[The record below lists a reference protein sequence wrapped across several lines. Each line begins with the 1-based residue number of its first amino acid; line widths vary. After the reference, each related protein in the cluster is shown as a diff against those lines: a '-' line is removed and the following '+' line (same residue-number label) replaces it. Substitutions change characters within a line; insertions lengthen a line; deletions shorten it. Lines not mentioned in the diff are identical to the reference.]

1 MDHPVQTP
9 RSTPPGRRL
18 MAIALIVAGAVITL
32 LAILA
37 DELEIGTGRGF
48 GYYQMIVLI
57 AGLVLLL
64 GGGAIFF
71 QHRSSDRAGDD
82 FEPEP

>member
-1 MDHPVQTP
+1 M
-9 RSTPPGRRL
+9 
-18 MAIALIVAGAVITL
+18 MAIGLMLAGLMITL

-37 DELEIGTGRGF
+37 DDLEIGTGRGF

-64 GGGAIFF
+64 GGGAILF
-71 QHRSSDRAGDD
+71 QHRSSDRSGDD

>member
-1 MDHPVQTP
+1 M
-9 RSTPPGRRL
+9 
-18 MAIALIVAGAVITL
+18 MAIALIVAGAIITL
-32 LAILA
+32 LAVFA
-37 DELEIGTGRGF
+37 DDVEIGTGRGF

-64 GGGAIFF
+64 GGGAILF
-71 QHRSSDRAGDD
+71 QHRFSDHSGDD